1 MLQHTARAT
10 YCTIQYTSCISVQ
23 TYAIGTFH
31 YIFQRDS
38 TTTVP
43 ASTYA
48 DAYRPYPLLR
58 SACPVGQSYSLLWEH
73 LSIIHTGTYYVRY
86 VYTYIY
92 IRINTG
98 AVTNDNWQLQLVKR
112 EIQTRKCTYAILCTP
127 YVYVQSTVEWTSPPV
142 TGDST

>member
-10 YCTIQYTSCISVQ
+10 YCTIQHTSCISVQ

-48 DAYRPYPLLR
+48 DAYRPCPLLR
-58 SACPVGQSYSLLWEH
+58 SAWPVGQSYSLLWEH

-86 VYTYIY
+86 AVGRLLHTYLYVKPRMTTDNTSSCRERNSNKKMYVRHPMYTVCLRTEHGWI
-92 IRINTG
+92 
-98 AVTNDNWQLQLVKR
+98 K
-112 EIQTRKCTYAILCTP
+112 TP
-127 YVYVQSTVEWTSPPV
+127 ARHRR
-142 TGDST
+142 